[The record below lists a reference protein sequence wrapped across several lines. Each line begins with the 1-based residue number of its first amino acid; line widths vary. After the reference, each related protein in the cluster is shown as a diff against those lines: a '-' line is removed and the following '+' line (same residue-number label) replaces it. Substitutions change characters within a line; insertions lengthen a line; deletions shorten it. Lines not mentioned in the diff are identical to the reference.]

1 MSKNQEVTNEKLIS
15 RIVCSFMKEGK
26 EALLEVKSL
35 NNDED
40 ITFLLDILISNDLT
54 SDDLVKIL
62 GYIKSRD
69 ILMERLVL
77 HQDLFDDRVID
88 LLKKFSD
95 EDLSCLL
102 GKVENRSLQVYIVAA
117 MDNVSAKERYMQV
130 LNFKEGEMYSVAY
143 CSTDIEHILKIV
155 LRINNE
161 ILCSF
166 LVTRIRDFDI
176 VKEFFSKI
184 TLEEQKKLI
193 VYLPIDDLKWDFLK
207 DNYRILDIRFL
218 EKLINSIK
226 DEELKKKA
234 IDVCFNSKKK
244 EQSYM
249 SMINPIDAL
258 PDTLG
263 FGVEIEVKGP
273 KSNLNLKNKGYL
285 FHEYQIKEER
295 TITNGV
301 EFTSP
306 VLHFRSDDIEGIYEV
321 CNFAVNNDF
330 VVDYQCG
337 GHIHFSSKYL
347 DSYFAWYLMYY
358 LYTKLERILFIIS
371 NREGS
376 APRMFIENFASPF
389 GKTYVSNLDKINS
402 LKTEEYFIK
411 EVQRISGDK
420 TDAINIKN
428 IGVRMDT
435 IEFRMPNGEID
446 ANIIVENILLFGN
459 LLVLARKLSFLPH
472 SPLVYELLKR
482 FDDSTCEE
490 EVLEIFLQL
499 AFKDEANREIYR
511 KRYKSNLSLFNLCS
525 SEFEDRFKSFKLG
538 KKGIL

>member
-1 MSKNQEVTNEKLIS
+1 MSKNQEVTNEELVS
-15 RIVCSFMKEGK
+15 RIACSFMKEQKG
-26 EALLEVKSL
+26 ALLEVKDL

-40 ITFLLDILISNDLT
+40 ITFLLDILVSNDLT

-95 EDLSCLL
+95 EELSSLL
-102 GKVENRSLQVYIVAA
+102 EKVKNRSLQVYIVAA

-130 LNFKEGEMYSVAY
+130 LNFKESEMYSVAY

-166 LVTRIRDFDI
+166 LVGRIRDLDI

-184 TLEEQKKLI
+184 TLDEQKKLI
-193 VYLPIDDLKWDFLK
+193 VYLSFNELKLEFLK
-207 DNYRILDIRFL
+207 ENYRVLDIKFL

-234 IDVCFNSKKK
+234 TEVCFDSEKK

-249 SMINPIDAL
+249 NTIDPIDAL
-258 PDTLG
+258 PDILG

-273 KSNLNLKNKGYL
+273 KSNLILENEGYL
-285 FHEYQIKEER
+285 FHEYRIKEEK
-295 TITNGV
+295 TVNDGV
-301 EFTSP
+301 EFISP
-306 VLHFRSDDIEGIYEV
+306 VLHFRSDDIKSIYEV
-321 CNFAVNNDF
+321 CNFAINNDF

-371 NREGS
+371 NREG
-376 APRMFIENFASPF
+376 ATPRMFIENFASPF
-389 GKTYVSNLDKINS
+389 GKTYVSVLDKINS
-402 LKTEEYFIK
+402 LKSEEDFIR

-446 ANIIVENILLFGN
+446 ANIIVENVLLFGN

-472 SPLVYELLKR
+472 SSLVYDLLKK
-482 FDDSTCEE
+482 FDETSREE
-490 EVLEIFLQL
+490 EVLETFLKM
-499 AFKDEANREIYR
+499 AFRSEANREIYR
-511 KRYKSNLSLFNLCS
+511 KRYKSNLPLFNLCS
-525 SEFEDRFKSFKLG
+525 SEFEDKFKSFNLG
-538 KKGIL
+538 VKG